1 MEFLFDSEIHHFGG
15 DVIFKGNLNKNGLA
29 KLIHISDA
37 FTSEILKIWSEISY
51 DGNITSTEHLLPW
64 PMYYN
69 SWSSKGIQNVRHL
82 MKDADNFRSFTEL
95 KERFDVKTNFLVYHG
110 LVSGIKLWRNAT
122 ENQNE
127 TNRNFST
134 FLEKFIKA
142 CKSNRLAY
150 KKLVSAKQSS
160 SRKRQ
165 ERWRADCS
173 LQRSKTIDW
182 EPDGLQTTFLQDLS
196 YQINYFSIWTT
207 SQTFSDKRFSA

>member
-1 MEFLFDSEIHHFGG
+1 MEFLFDSEIHDFGG

-37 FTSEILKIWSEISY
+37 FTSEILKIWSEISC
-51 DGNITSTEHLLPW
+51 DGNITSTEHLLPL

-82 MKDADNFRSFTEL
+82 MKDTDNFRSFTEL
-95 KERFDVKTNFLVYHG
+95 KERFDVKTNFLVYHS
-110 LVSGIKLWRNAT
+110 LVSCIKLWRNAT

-142 CKSNRLAY
+142 STNP
-150 KKLVSAKQSS
+150 
-160 SRKRQ
+160 
-165 ERWRADCS
+165 
-173 LQRSKTIDW
+173 IDW
-182 EPDGLQTTFLQDLS
+182 HTKS
-196 YQINYFSIWTT
+196 
-207 SQTFSDKRFSA
+207 